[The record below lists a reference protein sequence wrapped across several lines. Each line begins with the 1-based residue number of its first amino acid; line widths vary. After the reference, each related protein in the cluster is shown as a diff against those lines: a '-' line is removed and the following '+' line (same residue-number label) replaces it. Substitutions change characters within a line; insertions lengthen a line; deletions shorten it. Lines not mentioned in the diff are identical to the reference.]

1 MAGAKLL
8 LPQKARKGEII
19 EIRALVQHPQE
30 SGFRV
35 DELGRKIRRH
45 IINSFICTYNGNEIF
60 RATLH
65 PAVAAN
71 PYLAFYF
78 VANDSG
84 EIVCTWTDDRGGV
97 VTEKANLVV
106 TL

>member
-1 MAGAKLL
+1 MASAKLL

-30 SGFRV
+30 SGFRL
-35 DELGRKIRRH
+35 DELGRKIPRH
-45 IINSFICTYNGNEIF
+45 IINSFVCTYNGNEIF

-71 PYLAFYF
+71 PYLAFYV
-78 VANDSG
+78 VANASG
-84 EIVCTWTDDRGGV
+84 EIVCTWSDDRGGV
-97 VTEKANLVV
+97 VTEKASLVV
-106 TL
+106 TE